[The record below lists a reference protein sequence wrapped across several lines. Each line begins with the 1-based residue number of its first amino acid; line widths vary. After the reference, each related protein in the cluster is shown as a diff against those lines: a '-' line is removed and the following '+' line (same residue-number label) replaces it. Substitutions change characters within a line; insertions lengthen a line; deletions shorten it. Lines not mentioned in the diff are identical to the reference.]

1 MQCPKCKFQCTDDM
15 QYCGK
20 CGSKLTVYCQICG
33 YDNHTGHQFCVKCGN
48 ILHHDP
54 FGAISS
60 YANTPK
66 YVKNGFELGSVDQII
81 KKPDRERIVKNDALG
96 NHPEKTAASMDDTQK
111 ELYLEWQ
118 RFRQAIATAEPS
130 DIRFSKKLIPTD
142 QNGGSAIR
150 VVFEATGILSIPA
163 PSYPIVSY
171 SVIYDPREPS
181 GYRCSYLVGSEM
193 DFWIKNR
200 FCRKT
205 IDDFAQPAFHN
216 EAKQLVFQRFK
227 EQADSAKDPNSV
239 LYKYYDTG
247 VKKNASFR
255 KINQKKHTLW
265 QNLCDVADRAEP
277 SQLVF
282 RESEPSVS
290 FWLKKIGDTPIPD
303 NRYWMFHKDPD
314 QNGYLVTSWHQ
325 RIPKGDQYRE
335 YPEWI
340 SAKTDEE
347 AAQILLSELKI
358 IVGYIKR
365 ISQSYRDSIV

>member
-1 MQCPKCKFQCTDDM
+1 MQCPKCEFQCTDDM

-20 CGSKLTVYCQICG
+20 CGSKLTVLCHICE
-33 YDNHTGHQFCVKCGN
+33 YHNNTSHQFCVKCGN

-54 FGAISS
+54 FGI
-60 YANTPK
+60 YANPPDF
-66 YVKNGFELGSVDQII
+66 VKNGFELGSVNQII
-81 KKPDRERIVKNDALG
+81 KKPNRGQTARNDVLKKQ
-96 NHPEKTAASMDDTQK
+96 PEKTAASMDDTQK

-118 RFRQAIATAEPS
+118 RFRQAIETAGPA
-130 DIRFSKKLIPTD
+130 DIRFATRLIPTD
-142 QNGGSAIR
+142 HTGGSAIR
-150 VVFEATGILSIPA
+150 VVFEATDILSIRA

-181 GYRCSYLVGSEM
+181 GSRHSFLVGSEM
-193 DFWIKNR
+193 DFRIKKR
-200 FCRKT
+200 FSRKT
-205 IDDFAQPAFHN
+205 IDDFSQPVFHH

-227 EQADSAKDPNSV
+227 EHADSAGNPDSA

-247 VKKNASFR
+247 VRKNSSFQG
-255 KINQKKHTLW
+255 INQKRHTHW
-265 QNLCDVADRAEP
+265 QNLCDVAESAEP
-277 SQLVF
+277 SDLVF

-325 RIPKGDQYRE
+325 NIPKGEQYRE

-340 SAKTDEE
+340 PAETHGAAAK
-347 AAQILLSELKI
+347 ILLDELKI
-358 IVGYIKR
+358 IAAHIQR
-365 ISQSYRDSIV
+365 ISQSYRDSMV